1 MSVMDRV
8 TVIFSAHGHVNVQST
23 HKTTFEFT
31 KEATLTKQ
39 GDCIVAL
46 ESTKAAA
53 DLSPE
58 FKEAARKEGIK
69 ITVMV
74 EADEL
79 KETIKAEG
87 SPQLQFTHPTD
98 LVVRKS
104 SYVCGRTLAINADK
118 AAIAFSRELVRK
130 LKDPNQTIKVTL
142 TAENY

>member
-1 MSVMDRV
+1 MDPV

-31 KEATLTKQ
+31 KETTLTKQ

-53 DLSPE
+53 DLPPE

-98 LVVRKS
+98 LVIRKS
-104 SYVCGRTLAINADK
+104 SYVCGRTLAIKADK
-118 AAIAFSRELVRK
+118 AAVDFSRELVQK